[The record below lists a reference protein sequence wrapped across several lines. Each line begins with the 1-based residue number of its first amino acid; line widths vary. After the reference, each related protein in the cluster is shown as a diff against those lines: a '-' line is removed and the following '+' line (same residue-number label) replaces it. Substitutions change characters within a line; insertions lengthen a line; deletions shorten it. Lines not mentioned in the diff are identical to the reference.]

1 MANRYHS
8 ICIISKCCCLGV
20 LYSWVSIC
28 GIFDILLNE
37 AVRPVEGDVDFISKY
52 SIQISLWPLAVVVLN
67 AKLNRPCGSH
77 RGIHV
82 APSYAP
88 VQVKYAENVS
98 VVLFPK
104 QILIS
109 FFHTHICPRTL
120 WSGQFVV
127 RTKNDTHFHLHRL
140 IVYYYKMLKDS
151 NEKKIKLLK
160 EQISMVSIM
169 HSLIQ
174 VSQFFVLQ

>member
-1 MANRYHS
+1 MHHQQVLLPWCSVFLGKHLWNIWHS
-8 ICIISKCCCLGV
+8 TKWSSEASGRG
-20 LYSWVSIC
+20 C
-28 GIFDILLNE
+28 GFYKQ
-37 AVRPVEGDVDFISKY
+37 VQW
-52 SIQISLWPLAVVVLN
+52 SIQISLWSLAVVVLN
-67 AKLNRPCGSH
+67 VKLNRPCGSQI
-77 RGIHV
+77 GTHV
-82 APSYAP
+82 DPSYAP
-88 VQVKYAENVS
+88 VKVKYVENVS
-98 VVLFPK
+98 VVVFPK

-109 FFHTHICPRTL
+109 FFHTHICPRTQ

-169 HSLIQ
+169 H
-174 VSQFFVLQ
+174 

>member
-1 MANRYHS
+1 MHHQQVLLPWCSVFLGKHLWN
-8 ICIISKCCCLGV
+8 IC
-20 LYSWVSIC
+20 
-28 GIFDILLNE
+28 ILLNE
-37 AVRPVEGDVDFISKY
+37 AVRPVEEDVGFMSKC
-52 SIQISLWPLAVVVLN
+52 SVVVLN

-77 RGIHV
+77 IGTHV

-88 VQVKYAENVS
+88 VKLKYAENVS

-120 WSGQFVV
+120 WSDQFVV

-160 EQISMVSIM
+160 EQISMVSMM